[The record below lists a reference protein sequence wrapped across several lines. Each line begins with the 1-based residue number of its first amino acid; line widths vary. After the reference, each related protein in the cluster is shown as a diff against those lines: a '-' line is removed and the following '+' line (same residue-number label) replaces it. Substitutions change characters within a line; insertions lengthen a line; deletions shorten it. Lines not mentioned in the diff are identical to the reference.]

1 MILFFGE
8 AMKERPIIFSTP
20 MIQAILEG
28 RKTQTRRVVKYRPYA
43 QDDAPV
49 HLHECPYGVPGDRLW
64 VREAWGQGYFTPPG
78 DDTTEGAIHYRAT
91 ELDAHVTWKPSI
103 FMPRWASRITLRITK
118 VRVERVQNITG
129 KDAIAEGVESVDQ
142 YRKLWNSLNAKR
154 DYGWDEN
161 PRVWVI
167 EFRRVN
173 S

>member
-1 MILFFGE
+1 M
-8 AMKERPIIFSTP
+8 
-20 MIQAILEG
+20 
-28 RKTQTRRVVKYRPYA
+28 
-43 QDDAPV
+43 
-49 HLHECPYGVPGDRLW
+49 
-64 VREAWGQGYFTPPG
+64 
-78 DDTTEGAIHYRAT
+78 
-91 ELDAHVTWKPSI
+91 
-103 FMPRWASRITLRITK
+103 
-118 VRVERVQNITG
+118 ERVQNITG